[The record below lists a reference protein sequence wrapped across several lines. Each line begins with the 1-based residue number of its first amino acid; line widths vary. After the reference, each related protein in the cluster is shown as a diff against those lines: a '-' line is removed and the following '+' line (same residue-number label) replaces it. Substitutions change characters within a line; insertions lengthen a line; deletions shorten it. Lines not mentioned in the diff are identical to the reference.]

1 MAKELVKD
9 INSRVNQIDMTGDST
24 VETLVSTIEDHDEA
38 ILHYMNNVIRPQIV
52 QDGKVLHVNTTMGN
66 RELWESIQ
74 SGIFYRDKNEKLTV
88 PMIVLNRESVVPD
101 RTFIQK
107 IGSNLSESVYTI
119 TKPYTKEDPYT
130 RFNSKT
136 DIVPRNYYNI
146 IVPDYV
152 VITYSGIILT
162 NYMENMNS
170 VISSLIFANNSYW
183 GKEFKQYKVVID
195 GLTNTSEITT
205 DTERIIRNE
214 FTLTVNGRLFS
225 NTMNRMIVQQGKA
238 HKIQKVKIVETVVK
252 L

>member
-1 MAKELVKD
+1 MAKELLKD
-9 INSRVNQIDMTGDST
+9 INNRVNQIDMTGDST
-24 VETLVSTIEDHDEA
+24 LETLVSNIEDHDEA
-38 ILHYMNNVIRPQIV
+38 ILYYMNNRIKPQIV

-74 SGIFYRDKNEKLTV
+74 SSVFSRDKNEKLTV

-107 IGSNLSESVYTI
+107 IGSNLSESVYTF
-119 TKPYTKEDPYT
+119 TRDYTKEDPFS
-130 RFNSKT
+130 RFNNKSN
-136 DIVPRNYYNI
+136 IVPKNYYEI

-152 VITYSGIILT
+152 VITYSGVILT

-170 VISSLIFANNSYW
+170 IISSLIFANSSYW
-183 GKEFKQYKVVID
+183 GKDSNQYKVIID

-225 NTMNRMIVQQGKA
+225 NTMNRMIEQKGKK
-238 HKIQKVKIVETVVK
+238 HKIQTVRITETVVK

>member
-9 INSRVNQIDMTGDST
+9 INNRVNQIDMTGDST
-24 VETLVSTIEDHDEA
+24 METLVNTIEDHDEA
-38 ILHYMNNVIRPQIV
+38 ILYYMNNVIKPQIV

-101 RTFIQK
+101 RSFIQK
-107 IGSNLSESVYTI
+107 IGSNLSESVYTFS
-119 TKPYTKEDPYT
+119 KPYTKEDPFT
-130 RFNSKT
+130 RFNNKT

-170 VISSLIFANNSYW
+170 VIASLIFANTSYW
-183 GKEFKQYKVVID
+183 GKDLNQYKVVID

-225 NTMNRMIVQQGKA
+225 NTMNRMIVQKGKT
-238 HKIQKVKIVETVVK
+238 HKIQRVKIVESVVK